1 MLLKQHELEVDRLR
15 TQFANDRSV
24 RPISGFD
31 LFIRR
36 TAHQVCRF
44 SCQIVGVAIMSFV
57 LTGAVGA
64 ALTSQAVAG
73 ETISKIERKVIER
86 IPIPG
91 TDEELQMMLVIFPPG
106 ARSEPHVHPVQGMNY
121 IIEGTAESQYEG
133 HPLEVLKAGDSY
145 LDLASVTHTLFRNP
159 SQTDPLKFVIAY
171 KIKKDVSFLR
181 PLRPQP

>member
-1 MLLKQHELEVDRLR
+1 MLIIRIKTIRLSNASSSARLRASSHPGEHTLNTNMLLKQHEFEVDRLR

-64 ALTSQAVAG
+64 AL
-73 ETISKIERKVIER
+73 
-86 IPIPG
+86 
-91 TDEELQMMLVIFPPG
+91 
-106 ARSEPHVHPVQGMNY
+106 
-121 IIEGTAESQYEG
+121 
-133 HPLEVLKAGDSY
+133 
-145 LDLASVTHTLFRNP
+145 
-159 SQTDPLKFVIAY
+159 
-171 KIKKDVSFLR
+171 
-181 PLRPQP
+181 